1 MIMLMDKCKFYTKY
15 CIHVLETSI

>member
-15 CIHVLETSI
+15 CIRGLETSI